1 MAYGPIASY
10 LVNKFGSCRKVC
22 ILGMKF
28 AFILSI
34 KSFHEFYRIIFLY
47 KNRVLI
53 TVYVILGGLVS
64 TLGFTSAAFS
74 TSLVILILT
83 YGIVGGIG
91 SALIYM
97 PGKLF
102 R

>member
-22 ILGMKF
+22 ILGMIF
-28 AFILSI
+28 AFISSI
-34 KSFHEFYRIIFLY
+34 KSFYHITVLY
-47 KNRVLI
+47 EIRVLI

-74 TSLVILILT
+74 TSLIILILT

>member
-22 ILGMKF
+22 ILGMIF
-28 AFILSI
+28 ASI
-34 KSFHEFYRIIFLY
+34 YYNITVLY
-47 KNRVLI
+47 ETRVLI

-74 TSLVILILT
+74 TSLIILILT

-102 R
+102 

>member
-22 ILGMKF
+22 ILGMIF
-28 AFILSI
+28 AFISSI
-34 KSFHEFYRIIFLY
+34 NITVLY
-47 KNRVLI
+47 ETRVLI

-74 TSLVILILT
+74 TSLIILILT

-97 PGKLF
+97 PGMLF

>member
-22 ILGMKF
+22 ILGMIF
-28 AFILSI
+28 AFISSI
-34 KSFHEFYRIIFLY
+34 QYHITVLY
-47 KNRVLI
+47 ETRVLI

-74 TSLVILILT
+74 TSLIILILT